1 MPQLQHRLQPCLWFD
16 GQAEPA
22 ARFYTSVF
30 PQSRLGALSY
40 YAEAGQDQHGQTP
53 GSVMSVSFEL
63 LGQPMLALN
72 GGPIFRFTEALSL
85 MVLCDTQ
92 DEIDHYWRQLG
103 AGGDPNAQ
111 VCGWLKDRWGL
122 SWQVVPRVMET
133 WFEQGMDAAAERAMV
148 AMLAM
153 KKMDIAAL
161 EKAYRGA

>member
-1 MPQLQHRLQPCLWFD
+1 MPTLRRISPCLWFAD
-16 GQAEPA
+16 QAEQA
-22 ARFYTSVF
+22 ANFYVGVF
-30 PQSRLGALSY
+30 PNSRITATTRYG
-40 YAEAGQDQHGQTP
+40 EAGKEIHRRAP
-53 GSVMSVSFEL
+53 GSVMTIAFEL
-63 LGQPMLALN
+63 DGQPLTALN
-72 GGPIFRFTEALSL
+72 GGPIFQFSEAISL
-85 MVLCDTQ
+85 QVFCDTQ

-161 EKAYRGA
+161 ERAYRGTA

>member
-1 MPQLQHRLQPCLWFD
+1 MPTLRRISPCLWFAD
-16 GQAEPA
+16 QAEQA
-22 ARFYTSVF
+22 ANFYVGVF
-30 PQSRLGALSY
+30 PNSRITAMSRYG
-40 YAEAGQDQHGQTP
+40 EAGKEIHRRAP
-53 GSVMSVSFEL
+53 GSVMTVAFEL
-63 LGQPMLALN
+63 DGQPLTALN
-72 GGPIFRFTEALSL
+72 GGPMFQFNEAVSL
-85 MVLCDTQ
+85 QVFCDTQ

-122 SWQVVPRVMET
+122 SWQVVPRVMEA

>member
-1 MPQLQHRLQPCLWFD
+1 MPTLRRISPCLWFAD
-16 GQAEPA
+16 QAEQA
-22 ARFYTSVF
+22 ANFYVGVF
-30 PQSRLGALSY
+30 PNSRITAITRYG
-40 YAEAGQDQHGQTP
+40 EAGKEIHRRAA
-53 GSVMSVSFEL
+53 GSVMTIAFEL
-63 LGQPMLALN
+63 DGQPLTALN
-72 GGPIFRFTEALSL
+72 GGPVFQFNEAVSL
-85 MVLCDTQ
+85 QVFCDTQ

>member
-1 MPQLQHRLQPCLWFD
+1 MPTLRRISPCLWFAD
-16 GQAEPA
+16 QAEQA
-22 ARFYTSVF
+22 ANFYVGVF
-30 PQSRLGALSY
+30 PNSRITAMSRYG
-40 YAEAGQDQHGQTP
+40 EAGKEIHRRAP
-53 GSVMSVSFEL
+53 GSVMTVAFEL
-63 LGQPMLALN
+63 DGQPLTALN
-72 GGPIFRFTEALSL
+72 GGPMFQFNEAVSL
-85 MVLCDTQ
+85 QVFCDTQ

-122 SWQVVPRVMET
+122 SWQVVPRVMES

>member
-1 MPQLQHRLQPCLWFD
+1 MATLHRILPCLWYAD
-16 GQAEPA
+16 QAEQA
-22 ARFYTSVF
+22 ANFYVGVF
-30 PQSRLGALSY
+30 PNSRITATTRYGT
-40 YAEAGQDQHGQTP
+40 AGQEIHRRAP
-53 GSVMSVSFEL
+53 GSVMSVNFEL
-63 LGQPMLALN
+63 DGHPFTALN
-72 GGPIFRFTEALSL
+72 GGPIFQFTEAISL
-85 MVLCDTQ
+85 QVLCDTQ

-122 SWQVVPRVMET
+122 SWQVVPRIMET

>member
-1 MPQLQHRLQPCLWFD
+1 MPTLRRISPCLWFAD
-16 GQAEPA
+16 QAEQA
-22 ARFYTSVF
+22 ANFYVGVF
-30 PQSRLGALSY
+30 PNSRITAMSRYG
-40 YAEAGQDQHGQTP
+40 EAGKELHRRAP
-53 GSVMSVSFEL
+53 GSVMTVAFEL
-63 LGQPMLALN
+63 DGQPLTALN
-72 GGPIFRFTEALSL
+72 GGPMFQFNEAVSL
-85 MVLCDTQ
+85 QVFCDTQ

-122 SWQVVPRVMET
+122 SWQVVPRVMES

>member
-1 MPQLQHRLQPCLWFD
+1 MPALARQITPFLWFD
-16 GQAEPA
+16 HN
-22 ARFYTSVF
+22 
-30 PQSRLGALSY
+30 
-40 YAEAGQDQHGQTP
+40 AEAAVANYVTIFPNSKVKATTKYSKEAAQASGQP
-53 GSVMSVSFEL
+53 EGSLMTIAFEL
-63 LGQPMLALN
+63 DGQPLTALN
-72 GGPIFRFTEALSL
+72 GGPIFQFSEAISL
-85 MVLCDTQ
+85 QVFCDTQ

>member
-1 MPQLQHRLQPCLWFD
+1 MPTLRRISPCLWFAD
-16 GQAEPA
+16 QAEQA
-22 ARFYTSVF
+22 ANFYVGVF
-30 PQSRLGALSY
+30 PNSRITAITRYG
-40 YAEAGQDQHGQTP
+40 EAGKEIHRRAA
-53 GSVMSVSFEL
+53 GSVMTIAFEL
-63 LGQPMLALN
+63 DGQPLTALN
-72 GGPIFRFTEALSL
+72 GGPIFQFNEAVSL
-85 MVLCDTQ
+85 QVFCDTQ